1 MCQNMPGRLQTK
13 SKNVWKI
20 LFCIL
25 TFESL
30 PPAPIFHPHPYY
42 AILTHGI
49 TKGWLCIDGGSGIL
63 SIWLN
68 QQKII
73 KHKGWRRKKSEPSI
87 LPFYL
92 LPLLPA
98 HATSSHCKQGE
109 NIWWRHWY
117 KIDAGGGERGRAGRF
132 VSNRFG
138 QNVSPISRFASV
150 WLPLAKLGGSSV
162 TPWICWAQG
171 SVGWEFEF
179 EHQQHQSRLQLQY
192 LCTRTLATKKWKVK
206 FTRTAKSSSI

>member
-1 MCQNMPGRLQTK
+1 MCQKGFLVNNNLRGQEIFRSFCFLWVQQYFCICIFLPLQNVSNMPGRLQTK

-98 HATSSHCKQGE
+98 HATSSHCKQGG
-109 NIWWRHWY
+109 NI
-117 KIDAGGGERGRAGRF
+117 
-132 VSNRFG
+132 
-138 QNVSPISRFASV
+138 
-150 WLPLAKLGGSSV
+150 
-162 TPWICWAQG
+162 
-171 SVGWEFEF
+171 
-179 EHQQHQSRLQLQY
+179 
-192 LCTRTLATKKWKVK
+192 
-206 FTRTAKSSSI
+206 